1 MPRVGYIHTECLLP
15 MVGNN
20 PYATTA
26 ENTVHLSTSADVYS
40 LPDRKLTVLQI
51 RSPVVQNKGCQLRQV
66 ICAWVKK
73 SGFAK
78 VVVLSSSHAYLRS
91 DQQLHSMPLRY
102 LVTPAMQTIVGN
114 KFQKLKWKELEKI
127 NEAEQHIRIPGGG
140 ITKSLYNDSCSEGI
154 PMAVLLIFCSE
165 GDNIPD
171 AFSLVNYLNEWLR
184 LVGKTSTRSP
194 KSSSQWKKPSSWKL
208 MFGSGIPPAIF

>member
-1 MPRVGYIHTECLLP
+1 MSVDCRVAGVATKGDCATLNAMIGITEVFL
-15 MVGNN
+15 MVF
-20 PYATTA
+20 
-26 ENTVHLSTSADVYS
+26 SSFYS
-40 LPDRKLTVLQI
+40 LLFF
-51 RSPVVQNKGCQLRQV
+51 QNKGCQLRQV